1 MGKTGSLGVCCS
13 MAQSFSQLIL
23 SRLLLSS
30 QRVMLHTAVTSKSSY
45 VEPGMP
51 NLGLEMGPSTLKWPF
66 RVYCLLCENSR
77 YYVGLAPK
85 DDIKDRLEKHFQ
97 GKACHFTTFF
107 PAKKILLLQAAPDTA
122 AEAYLYYAMVAQKEK
137 IADNGHIIPAVGGW
151 TQTSSNPSPLSSL
164 LIKESKWMLGSY
176 CTRCGSQQH
185 RSHKCKNAPATC
197 WYECKNKD
205 CGKKMFLT
213 SRGFTPSSAKTSLK
227 GDVDSKPPP
236 SSPPQTSSISS
247 SSGTKRKMPQQQQQQ
262 QHPSVKRVQISGTA
276 YTSLGWYVGRPNVA
290 QSLFKK
296 ARTHCAPHAVELRH
310 GDYKTLMAQGFVQQG
325 QGRCKELLESD
336 GRRLPKHWT
345 DTECCSEAVV

>member
-1 MGKTGSLGVCCS
+1 
-13 MAQSFSQLIL
+13 
-23 SRLLLSS
+23 
-30 QRVMLHTAVTSKSSY
+30 MLHTAVTSKSSY

-164 LIKESKWMLGSY
+164 LIK
-176 CTRCGSQQH
+176 
-185 RSHKCKNAPATC
+185 
-197 WYECKNKD
+197 
-205 CGKKMFLT
+205 
-213 SRGFTPSSAKTSLK
+213 
-227 GDVDSKPPP
+227 
-236 SSPPQTSSISS
+236 
-247 SSGTKRKMPQQQQQQ
+247 
-262 QHPSVKRVQISGTA
+262 
-276 YTSLGWYVGRPNVA
+276 
-290 QSLFKK
+290 
-296 ARTHCAPHAVELRH
+296 
-310 GDYKTLMAQGFVQQG
+310 
-325 QGRCKELLESD
+325 
-336 GRRLPKHWT
+336 
-345 DTECCSEAVV
+345 